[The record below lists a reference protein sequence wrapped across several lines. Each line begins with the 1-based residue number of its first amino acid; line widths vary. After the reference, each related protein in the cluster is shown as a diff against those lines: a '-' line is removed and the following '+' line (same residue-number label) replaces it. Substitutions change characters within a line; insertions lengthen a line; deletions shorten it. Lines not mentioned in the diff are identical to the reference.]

1 MSRAPSRAGLVAWL
15 TLLLAVLAFGAYCVD
30 LMLTVSHERAEVAV
44 RVGWLRRAQ
53 DLAQRPDAGAQA
65 ALRLAVEGH
74 PGGAPLADHL
84 AAKPGNVDGFVRA
97 VRGEL
102 SELST
107 SLGARWDA
115 LNLIALAALGFAG
128 LSLGLLVVL
137 GRRQRAAE
145 AARER
150 LAATNDELRRA
161 NAAARQA
168 SEEKSRLVA
177 YVSHEFRTPLQ
188 AIMGM
193 AALLEDRAL
202 TDDQRKRHMAI
213 LRGASDDLLRLIDGL
228 LDAAKLESG
237 KSTIRIDEFSPRT
250 LLEQVLGLLE
260 PSAAKKGLALRS
272 ELAPDLPKTL
282 SGDRMRL
289 RQVVINLVGNAIKFT
304 SRGHVTLRARAR
316 VDESHARLRVEV
328 TDTGPGMTQATR
340 AKLFQPFAR
349 ANDSGVVRTEG
360 SGLGLAISKQL
371 IEALGG
377 RLDVESTP
385 GIGSTFWFEVD
396 MPVSELASPPAQAP
410 AAGSTVLV
418 ADDDASSRAL
428 LQAVI
433 TRAGHGAEAVADGEA
448 AVAAALARTFVAAV
462 LDVQLPGLDGPSAA
476 RRIRAARPGLPLV
489 ALTGHTEIEVHD
501 RCRSAGFDAVL
512 VKPVGLDMLR
522 ATLAR
527 VMSEKSGPLDLSV
540 LRSYQ
545 TPEDPDFVPGLIDV
559 YVQESERDLSALQAA
574 ATRGDMKTVTQLAHR
589 LKGSSAGFGARALA
603 EQFQALYAAARA
615 GAATDEL
622 LASVA
627 QELGRVR
634 AALLAEKS
642 RLAGRPK

>member
-1 MSRAPSRAGLVAWL
+1 MSGAPSRAGLVAWL

-213 LRGASDDLLRLIDGL
+213 LRGASDDLLRLIDG
-228 LDAAKLESG
+228 
-237 KSTIRIDEFSPRT
+237 
-250 LLEQVLGLLE
+250 
-260 PSAAKKGLALRS
+260 
-272 ELAPDLPKTL
+272 
-282 SGDRMRL
+282 
-289 RQVVINLVGNAIKFT
+289 
-304 SRGHVTLRARAR
+304 
-316 VDESHARLRVEV
+316 
-328 TDTGPGMTQATR
+328 MTQATR

-433 TRAGHGAEAVADGEA
+433 TRVGHGVEAVADGEA

-589 LKGSSAGFGARALA
+589 LKGSSAGFGARTLA
-603 EQFQALYAAARA
+603 DGCQALYAAAKA
-615 GAATDEL
+615 GTAIDPA
-622 LASVA
+622 LADVA
-627 QELGRVR
+627 QESARVK
-634 AALLAEKS
+634 AALLAEKA
-642 RLAGRPK
+642 RMQGRTT